1 MSELDYKNIYQINNT
16 DIQKEFLRYFSF
28 WPYFLVFLI
37 ICLTIANL
45 YLRYEPA
52 IFESSSRIEIIDKA
66 QDSEMALPTAMT
78 VFNRSMINLEND
90 FIYLENMVDS
100 LSYQDSLKSVM
111 ITILEE
117 EIKLTNEELT
127 WRGEQLKLTEQKVK
141 LVKPSWYE
149 NKWLYFGYGATLS
162 YAVITLINQIGNI
175 SNL

>member
-1 MSELDYKNIYQINNT
+1 MKKLLILLFTTIGISQTTFT
-16 DIQKEFLRYFSF
+16 DE
-28 WPYFLVFLI
+28 
-37 ICLTIANL
+37 
-45 YLRYEPA
+45 
-52 IFESSSRIEIIDKA
+52 EI
-66 QDSEMALPTAMT
+66 
-78 VFNRSMINLEND
+78 INLEND
-90 FIYLENMVDS
+90 FIYLENMIDS

-127 WRGEQLKLTEQKVK
+127 WRGEQLKLTEKKVK

-162 YAVITLINQIGNI
+162 YAVITLINQIGSI